1 MPTNIEIKAIARNIV
16 RQRAL
21 AEELSDIPAQVITQ
35 ADIFFETKNDRLKLR
50 IFDDAHGEL
59 IAYRRDHSEKPR
71 ASDYLITMTN
81 EPRMLQRIL
90 SSTLAVV
97 GEVRKT
103 RTLFLVGRTRIHI
116 DEVEELGAFI
126 ELEVVLRENETHDM
140 GISTA
145 YDLMQQLE
153 IGKSDLLAKAY
164 IDLILE
170 RSNRK

>member
-1 MPTNIEIKAIARNIV
+1 MQE
-16 RQRAL
+16 
-21 AEELSDIPAQVITQ
+21 
-35 ADIFFETKNDRLKLR
+35 DIFFETKNDRLKLR

-71 ASDYLITMTN
+71 ASDYLITSTN

-90 SSTLAVV
+90 SSALAVI

-116 DEVEELGAFI
+116 DEVEGLGAFI
-126 ELEVVLRENETHDM
+126 ELEVVLRENESHEV
-140 GISTA
+140 GIATA
-145 YDLMQQLE
+145 YDLMKRLE
-153 IGKSDLLAKAY
+153 IEKSDLLAKAY

-170 RSNRK
+170 RSNRM